1 MLALTFEHQGFVDG
15 DYISDTPTI
24 SAQIEDANGIDSRP
38 AHIIFTQ
45 NGQRVPEDEYVIA
58 ASPTSNNLMLITYT
72 PVLEPGEYRIRLQ
85 AQDANGNTS
94 DATQT
99 ATVAGEFEIKN
110 IANFPNP
117 FVPGDGTH
125 FAYYLTKGADEVTL
139 KIYTITGRLILA
151 VDTLDAS
158 VSFNEFHFDGYD
170 ADGEPLANGVYLY
183 KFTAKF
189 TNAQGNTVRKQ
200 KVGKIAV
207 RK

>member
-1 MLALTFEHQGFVDG
+1 
-15 DYISDTPTI
+15 
-24 SAQIEDANGIDSRP
+24 
-38 AHIIFTQ
+38 
-45 NGQRVPEDEYVIA
+45 
-58 ASPTSNNLMLITYT
+58 MLITYT

-85 AQDANGNTS
+85 AQDANGNAS

-117 FVPGDGTH
+117 FVPGERNSFCLLPHQGCRR
-125 FAYYLTKGADEVTL
+125 GEPE
-139 KIYTITGRLILA
+139 IYTITGRLILA

-183 KFTAKF
+183 KFTARF
-189 TNAQGNTVRKQ
+189 TDAQGDVVRKQ